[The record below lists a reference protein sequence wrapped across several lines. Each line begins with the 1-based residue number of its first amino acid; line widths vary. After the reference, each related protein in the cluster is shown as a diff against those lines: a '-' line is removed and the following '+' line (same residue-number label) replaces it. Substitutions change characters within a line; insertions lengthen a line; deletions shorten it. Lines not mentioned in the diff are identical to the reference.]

1 MQRRWIRLALV
12 TCCLPAHAAAQAQ
25 PRSYQAPYLVS
36 APSIDG
42 RLDEAA
48 WRGVPWSDAFVDI
61 EGSAK
66 PAPTWRTRMKLAWD
80 AGHLYIA
87 ADLEEPDLWATLTT
101 RDAVVFHDHDFEW
114 FIDPDGDALR
124 YFEFEINALGTVWDL
139 FLDKPYR
146 FGGKADNTW
155 TITGLRSAV
164 HLDGTLNDPRDRDR
178 GWTIELAIP
187 WAAFADGGR
196 TTIPPTPGSRWRINF
211 SRVEW
216 DLDVIDGGYAR
227 RRGADGKLLPE
238 HNWVWTPQGL
248 INMHVPEQWGYVE
261 FLPQTR
267 TP

>member
-87 ADLEEPDLWATLTT
+87 ADLEEPDL
-101 RDAVVFHDHDFEW
+101 
-114 FIDPDGDALR
+114 
-124 YFEFEINALGTVWDL
+124 
-139 FLDKPYR
+139 
-146 FGGKADNTW
+146 
-155 TITGLRSAV
+155 
-164 HLDGTLNDPRDRDR
+164 
-178 GWTIELAIP
+178 
-187 WAAFADGGR
+187 
-196 TTIPPTPGSRWRINF
+196 
-211 SRVEW
+211 
-216 DLDVIDGGYAR
+216 
-227 RRGADGKLLPE
+227 
-238 HNWVWTPQGL
+238 
-248 INMHVPEQWGYVE
+248 
-261 FLPQTR
+261 
-267 TP
+267 